1 MSPESCVDVLIIGA
15 GPAGLMS
22 ANALAMAGVDVR
34 IIDQRPTKLTVGQAD
49 GIQSRT
55 IEVWQSYGLAERLI
69 HEGNQVHMSAFYCP
83 NERGEVECTKRE
95 RLVTP
100 LTARFPFIVTLH
112 QAAIESILLDSM
124 NQHGV
129 KVEQPVVPSAIEVSE
144 DVEELASMSS
154 YPVKITLE
162 HLNAVGDAIKTESVR
177 AKFVIGA
184 DGAHSWVRR
193 ALDITMD
200 GEQTDSIW
208 GVIDVKPD
216 TDLPDIRKLTKIQ
229 STNGTCM
236 VIPRE
241 DDIVRLYIQLS
252 GGDLIDPS
260 TGRVDKSRMSPEKLF
275 EVARKIFQPF
285 ELRTST
291 GFEWWTLYAVG
302 QRIASSYSVRER
314 VFIAGDACHT
324 HSPKAGQGMN
334 ASMND
339 SHNLAWK
346 LSQVLRGWAS
356 PSLLKTYEF
365 ERRQFAQDLIAF
377 DKEYSALFSGN
388 PRTVENQNGLSHE
401 NLFRASKKFGG
412 FITGLDVQYAP
423 STLVNAKHQGYAS
436 NLVIGQRMLP
446 QSFVRAAD
454 ALPVQI
460 QDMLP
465 ADVRFKVLIFTG
477 ILTDTQIANVNSLA
491 AQLSKPSS
499 FLRKYAAHG
508 DVSSVF
514 DIITIVAGRKEE
526 TNFLVVPLLFRPH
539 WSKVLLDDADVMR
552 RRGGHGYESFGID
565 PAAITF
571 VVVRP
576 DGYVGM
582 VAPSTA
588 LDDVDRYFSS
598 FLIPRGLCSS

>member
-1 MSPESCVDVLIIGA
+1 MSLESCVDVLVIGA
-15 GPAGLMS
+15 GPAGLMC

-69 HEGNQVHMSAFYCP
+69 HEGNQVHMSAFYGP

-100 LTARFPFIVTLH
+100 LTACFPFIITLH
-112 QAAIESILLDSM
+112 QGAIESILLDSM
-124 NQHGV
+124 SQHGV
-129 KVEQPVVPSAIEVSE
+129 KVDQPVAPSAIEVSE
-144 DVEELASMSS
+144 DIEELASMSS

-162 HLNAVGDAIKTESVR
+162 RLDAVGDAIKTESVR
-177 AKFVIGA
+177 AKFVIGG

-193 ALDITMD
+193 ALNITMD
-200 GEQTDSIW
+200 GENTDSTW

-229 STNGTCM
+229 SAHGTCM

-260 TGRVDKSRMSPEKLF
+260 TGRVDKSRMNPEKLF

-291 GFEWWTLYAVG
+291 GFEWWTLYTVG

-356 PSLLKTYEF
+356 PSLLKTYEL

-388 PRTVENQNGLSHE
+388 PRTVENQNGLSRE
-401 NLFRASKKFGG
+401 NFFRASKKFGG

-423 STLVNAKHQGYAS
+423 STLVNVKHQGCAS

-446 QSFVRAAD
+446 QIFVRAAD

-465 ADVRFKVLIFTG
+465 ADVRFKVLVFTG

-491 AQLSKPSS
+491 AQLRKPSS
-499 FLRKYAAHG
+499 FLQKYAAHG

-526 TNFLVVPLLFRPH
+526 ASFLDVPLLFRPH
-539 WSKVLLDDADVMR
+539 WSKG
-552 RRGGHGYESFGID
+552 GGHGYETFGID

-598 FLIPRGLCSS
+598 FLIPRGL

>member
-1 MSPESCVDVLIIGA
+1 MSLESCVDVLVIGA

-34 IIDQRPTKLTVGQAD
+34 VIDQRPTKLTVGQAD

-69 HEGNQVHMSAFYCP
+69 REGNQVYMSAFYAP
-83 NERGEVECTKRE
+83 NERGEIECTKRE

-100 LTARFPFIVTLH
+100 PTARFPFIVTLH

-124 NQHGV
+124 SQRGV
-129 KVEQPVVPSAIEVSE
+129 KVDRPVVPSVIEVSE

-154 YPVKITLE
+154 YPVKVTLE
-162 HLNAVGDAIKTESVR
+162 HLDAVGDSIKTESVR

-193 ALDITMD
+193 ALGIPME
-200 GEQTDSIW
+200 GEHTDSIW

-229 STNGTCM
+229 SINGTCM
-236 VIPRE
+236 IIPRE

-252 GGDLIDPS
+252 GGDIIDPS
-260 TGRVDKSRMSPEKLF
+260 TGRVDKSRTSPEKLF
-275 EVARKIFQPF
+275 EVARKMFQPF

-291 GFEWWTLYAVG
+291 DVNWLLVG
-302 QRIASSYSVRER
+302 QRIASRYSVRER

-356 PSLLKTYEF
+356 PSFLKTYEL

-377 DKEYSALFSGN
+377 DKEYSVLFTGK

-401 NLFRASKKFGG
+401 NFFRASKKFGG

-423 STLVNAKHQGYAS
+423 STLVNAKHQGCAT

-446 QSFVRAAD
+446 QIFVRAAD
-454 ALPVQI
+454 ARPVQI

-465 ADVRFKVLIFTG
+465 ADIRFKVLVFTG
-477 ILTDTQIANVNSLA
+477 ILTDKQIANVNSLA
-491 AQLSKPSS
+491 TQLSKPSS
-499 FLRKYAAHG
+499 FLQKYAADG

-526 TNFLVVPLLFRPH
+526 ANFLVVPLLFREH

-552 RRGGHGYESFGID
+552 SRGGHGYESFGID

-571 VVVRP
+571 VIVRP

-588 LDDVDRYFSS
+588 VDDVDRYFSS

>member
-1 MSPESCVDVLIIGA
+1 MSLESCVDVLVIGA
-15 GPAGLMS
+15 GPAGLMC

-69 HEGNQVHMSAFYCP
+69 HEGNQVHMSAFYGP

-100 LTARFPFIVTLH
+100 LTACFPFIITLH
-112 QAAIESILLDSM
+112 QGAIESILLDSM
-124 NQHGV
+124 SQHGV
-129 KVEQPVVPSAIEVSE
+129 KVDQPVAPSAIEVSE
-144 DVEELASMSS
+144 DIEELASMSS

-162 HLNAVGDAIKTESVR
+162 RLDAVGDAIKTESVR
-177 AKFVIGA
+177 AKFVIGG

-193 ALDITMD
+193 ALNITMD
-200 GEQTDSIW
+200 GENTDSIW

-229 STNGTCM
+229 SAHGTCM

-260 TGRVDKSRMSPEKLF
+260 TGRVDKSRMNPEKLF

-291 GFEWWTLYAVG
+291 GFEWWTLYTVG

-356 PSLLKTYEF
+356 PSLLKTYEL

-377 DKEYSALFSGN
+377 DKEYSALFCGN

-401 NLFRASKKFGG
+401 NFFRASKKFGG

-423 STLVNAKHQGYAS
+423 SALVNVKHQGCAS

-446 QSFVRAAD
+446 QIFVRAAD

-465 ADVRFKVLIFTG
+465 ADVRFKVLVFMG

-491 AQLSKPSS
+491 AQLRKPSS
-499 FLRKYAAHG
+499 FLQKYAAHG

-526 TNFLVVPLLFRPH
+526 ASFLDVPLLFRPH
-539 WSKVLLDDADVMR
+539 WSKG
-552 RRGGHGYESFGID
+552 GGHGYETFGID

-571 VVVRP
+571 VIVRP

-598 FLIPRGLCSS
+598 FLIPRGL